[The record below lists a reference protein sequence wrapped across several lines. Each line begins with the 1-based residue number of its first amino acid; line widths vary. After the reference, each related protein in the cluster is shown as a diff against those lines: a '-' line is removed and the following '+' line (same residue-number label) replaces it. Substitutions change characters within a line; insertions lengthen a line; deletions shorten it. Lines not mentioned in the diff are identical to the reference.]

1 MKKEFIA
8 EKEEL
13 DNVINFINNEVEKD
27 VDKKTLMKIDVVIE
41 EIFVNI
47 ASYAYKEDE
56 KGFVD
61 ISIKNE
67 NNKIII
73 SFEDM
78 GVPFNPLLK
87 ENPDVTLS
95 AENREPGG
103 LGIYMMKKMMDN
115 VEYIYKDNK
124 NILVIEK
131 NIDMEE

>member
-1 MKKEFIA
+1 MKKKFIA
-8 EKEEL
+8 EKKEL
-13 DNVINFINNEVEKD
+13 DNIIMFINSEIEKD

-47 ASYAYKEDE
+47 ASYAYKEE

-87 ENPDVTLS
+87 EDPDVTLS

-131 NIDMEE
+131 NIDMGE

>member
-1 MKKEFIA
+1 MKKKFIA
-8 EKEEL
+8 EKKEL

-78 GVPFNPLLK
+78 GVPFNPLLN
-87 ENPDVTLS
+87 ENPDITLS

>member
-1 MKKEFIA
+1 
-8 EKEEL
+8 
-13 DNVINFINNEVEKD
+13 
-27 VDKKTLMKIDVVIE
+27 
-41 EIFVNI
+41 
-47 ASYAYKEDE
+47 
-56 KGFVD
+56 
-61 ISIKNE
+61 
-67 NNKIII
+67 
-73 SFEDM
+73 M

-87 ENPDVTLS
+87 ENPDITLS

>member
-1 MKKEFIA
+1 MKKKFIA
-8 EKEEL
+8 EKKEL
-13 DNVINFINNEVEKD
+13 DNVIKFINSEVEKD
-27 VDKKTLMKIDVVIE
+27 VDKKTLLKIDVVIE

-47 ASYAYKEDE
+47 ASYAYKQEE
-56 KGFVD
+56 NGFVD

-87 ENPDVTLS
+87 ENPDITLS

-131 NIDMEE
+131 NIDMGE

>member
-1 MKKEFIA
+1 MKKKFIA
-8 EKEEL
+8 EKKEL
-13 DNVINFINNEVEKD
+13 DNVIKFINSEIEKD
-27 VDKKTLMKIDVVIE
+27 VDKKTILKIDVVIE

-47 ASYAYKEDE
+47 ASYAYKKEE
-56 KGFVD
+56 KGLVD

-87 ENPDVTLS
+87 ENPDITLS

-115 VEYIYKDNK
+115 VEYVYKDNK
-124 NILVIEK
+124 NILIIEK
-131 NIDMEE
+131 NISD

>member
-1 MKKEFIA
+1 MKKKFIA
-8 EKEEL
+8 EKKEL
-13 DNVINFINNEVEKD
+13 DNVIKFINSEIEKD

-47 ASYAYKEDE
+47 ASYAYKKDE

-87 ENPDVTLS
+87 ENPDITLS

-131 NIDMEE
+131 NIDMGE

>member
-1 MKKEFIA
+1 MKKKFIA
-8 EKEEL
+8 EKKEL
-13 DNVINFINNEVEKD
+13 DNVIKFINSEIEKD

-47 ASYAYKEDE
+47 ASYAYKKDE

-87 ENPDVTLS
+87 ENPDITLS

>member
-1 MKKEFIA
+1 MKKKFIA
-8 EKEEL
+8 EKKEL
-13 DNVINFINNEVEKD
+13 DNVIKFINSEIEKD

-47 ASYAYKEDE
+47 ASYAYKKDE

-131 NIDMEE
+131 NIDMGE

>member
-131 NIDMEE
+131 NI

>member
-1 MKKEFIA
+1 MKKKFIA
-8 EKEEL
+8 QKEEL
-13 DNVINFINNEVEKD
+13 DNVIEFINNEVEKD
-27 VDKKTLMKIDVVIE
+27 VDRKTLMKIDVVIE

-47 ASYAYKEDE
+47 ASYAYKEEE

-87 ENPDVTLS
+87 EDPDVTLS

>member
-27 VDKKTLMKIDVVIE
+27 VDKKTLLKIDVVIE

-47 ASYAYKEDE
+47 ASYAYKQEE
-56 KGFVD
+56 NGFVD

-131 NIDMEE
+131 NI